1 LTCRG
6 AESSTVAITSTVS
19 ITITLTSTISNC
31 GRLVMNDQ
39 TITST
44 STIRRIE
51 AITDEGL

>member
-1 LTCRG
+1 MIRHN
-6 AESSTVAITSTVS
+6 SSTGRTSSTVS
-19 ITITLTSTISNC
+19 ITITVTLTSTISNC